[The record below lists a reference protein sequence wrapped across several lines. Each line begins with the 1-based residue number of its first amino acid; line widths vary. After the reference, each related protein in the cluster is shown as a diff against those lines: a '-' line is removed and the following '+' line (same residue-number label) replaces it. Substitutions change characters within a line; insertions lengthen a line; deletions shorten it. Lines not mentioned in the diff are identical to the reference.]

1 VSVDDGSIRHS
12 PQALQDLVDG
22 GRGDHRAAVQL
33 DDPLVNC
40 LRRRLAELPSS
51 PFWQQVCSGIAP
63 RDVQATVR
71 DPPPVCGPFL
81 WNGASGRQNPS
92 AYSASLFLVGCWCR
106 SSAFYADGAQ
116 VALGDGDVGASEG
129 LLDLVDVV
137 RGLVKPHREGM
148 ALMPI
153 SA

>member
-1 VSVDDGSIRHS
+1 MSKQPFETAR
-12 PQALQDLVDG
+12 PC
-22 GRGDHRAAVQL
+22 AARS
-33 DDPLVNC
+33 C
-40 LRRRLAELPSS
+40 A
-51 PFWQQVCSGIAP
+51 
-63 RDVQATVR
+63 
-71 DPPPVCGPFL
+71 
-81 WNGASGRQNPS
+81 NGASGRQNPS